1 MNLKKLLAANMIRF
15 NTKNLS
21 HTSKQRLTEGVEPI
35 ITPHFTHNSGITYRT
50 PFKTTSQL
58 VAFTTPPPL
67 GSYVTKSGGGQQI
80 DPNNT
85 SLGNDYYYYAG
96 AILKKVALAGKY
108 NPADYKTPEIF
119 RDYMFNTDIEATN
132 NTSVY
137 DNIQCNS
144 GGHGNSLTLSKVW
157 EMLGDNIDAEAKYVK
172 ENPPKDAVPGQS
184 LTDSSKY
191 FSGWNTMLATLNSAI
206 PTRFATVNAD
216 PGITWQRADHKIN
229 VNN

>member
-1 MNLKKLLAANMIRF
+1 MLRF

-21 HTSKQRLTEGVEPI
+21 YTSKQRLTEGVEPI
-35 ITPHFTHNSGITYRT
+35 ITPHFTHHSGITFRT
-50 PFKTTSQL
+50 PFKTTSQM

-67 GSYVTKSGGGQQI
+67 GVQATDSDGNQKI
-80 DPNNT
+80 DPNET
-85 SLGNDYYYYAG
+85 SLINDYYYYAG

-119 RDYMFNTDIEATN
+119 RDYIFNTDVEATN
-132 NTSVY
+132 NTNDY
-137 DNIQCNS
+137 DNIQCSS
-144 GGHGNSLTLSKVW
+144 GGHGNSKTLNSVYELLKFNIIDEEAYNRANPSK
-157 EMLGDNIDAEAKYVK
+157 E
-172 ENPPKDAVPGQS
+172 PVPGQS
-184 LTDSSKY
+184 LTNSSKY

-216 PGITWQRADHKIN
+216 PGINWQKADHKIN